1 MPRPKPPEPLERVDF
16 RLTRTHRAMLKQLG
30 GVKWLRAMLEK
41 HAPLPKKYYKQDPKD

>member
-1 MPRPKPPEPLERVDF
+1 MPRPKPLEPLERVDL